1 MKSVG
6 EVMAIGRTFKEA
18 LMKAVRSLET
28 GKKASAADIEP
39 RRLTQRLV
47 TPHPERL
54 AYVRYAFE
62 KGMTVREV
70 ARLTSMDPWFLNQ
83 MKQITD
89 EIKAIGERS
98 PTQ

>member
-1 MKSVG
+1 M
-6 EVMAIGRTFKEA
+6 
-18 LMKAVRSLET
+18 
-28 GKKASAADIEP
+28 
-39 RRLTQRLV
+39 

-70 ARLTSMDPWFLNQ
+70 ARMTSMDPWFLNQ

-89 EIKAIGERS
+89 EIGAGILGGRGEVEVRHGLLHEAVATLMGGEQQFDIADDH
-98 PTQ
+98 PQHREE